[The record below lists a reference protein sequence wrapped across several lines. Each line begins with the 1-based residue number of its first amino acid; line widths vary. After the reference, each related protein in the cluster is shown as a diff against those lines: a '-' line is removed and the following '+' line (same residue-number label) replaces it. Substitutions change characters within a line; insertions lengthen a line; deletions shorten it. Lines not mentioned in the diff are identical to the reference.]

1 MFPEPR
7 IDLKKDQEKSLFL
20 RLCKFLDAHRLILMI
35 PRLQIKFR
43 TFLNQSKTL
52 AAGYSLNFKKKKPK
66 QAAHRL
72 REEDHTGM
80 TWAWDQHCHLLAT
93 NSCIKP
99 GNRQRKE
106 MHFFLFSSKKKKK
119 KKLRG
124 IFPPLE
130 KDLSRQT
137 LFETYTT
144 SQLDTV
150 FHSTFPSLGVDA

>member
-7 IDLKKDQEKSLFL
+7 IDLKKRPGKISFPAIVQ
-20 RLCKFLDAHRLILMI
+20 I
-35 PRLQIKFR
+35 PGCTQTYLNDSPTADKIQNIFEPKQNISSRLQ
-43 TFLNQSKTL
+43 
-52 AAGYSLNFKKKKPK
+52 FKWKNNNNNK
-66 QAAHRL
+66 QAVHRL

-80 TWAWDQHCHLLAT
+80 TWVWDQHCHLLAA

-106 MHFFLFSSKKKKK
+106 MHFFLFSSKK

>member
-35 PRLQIKFR
+35 PQLQIKFR

-52 AAGYSLNFKKKKPK
+52 AAGYSLNKTKQTNNK
-66 QAAHRL
+66 QAVHRL

-80 TWAWDQHCHLLAT
+80 TTWVWDQHCHLLAM

-106 MHFFLFSSKKKKK
+106 IHFFLFSSKKK

>member
-35 PRLQIKFR
+35 PQLQIKFR

-52 AAGYSLNFKKKKPK
+52 AAGYSLNKTKQTNNK
-66 QAAHRL
+66 QAVHRL

-80 TWAWDQHCHLLAT
+80 TWVWDQHCHLLAM

-106 MHFFLFSSKKKKK
+106 IHFFLFSSKKKK

>member
-7 IDLKKDQEKSLFL
+7 IVLKKDPEKSLFL

-52 AAGYSLNFKKKKPK
+52 AAGYSLNEKQKQNNNNK
-66 QAAHRL
+66 QAVHRL

-80 TWAWDQHCHLLAT
+80 TWVWDQHCHLLAT
-93 NSCIKP
+93 NSCITP

-106 MHFFLFSSKKKKK
+106 MHFFLFSSKK

-144 SQLDTV
+144 SQLGTV